1 MFYILLTSKACRVL
15 VAIAM
20 ISFSFHHDL
29 TLYFLKNSVVTLLA
43 EFIFL
48 DITSLTE

>member
-20 ISFSFHHDL
+20 ISFHHDL

>member
-1 MFYILLTSKACRVL
+1 MFYILITSKACRVV

-29 TLYFLKNSVVTLLA
+29 TLHFLKNSVVTLSA
-43 EFIFL
+43 ELIFL
-48 DITSLTE
+48 DITSLIE